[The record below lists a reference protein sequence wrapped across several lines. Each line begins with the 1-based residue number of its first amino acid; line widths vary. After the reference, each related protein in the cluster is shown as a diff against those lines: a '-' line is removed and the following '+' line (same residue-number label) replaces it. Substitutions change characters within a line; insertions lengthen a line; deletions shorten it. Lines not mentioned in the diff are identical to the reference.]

1 MNKKIALVTN
11 VLDYVGPPAVKAL
24 LEGGYDVIAQDPAFQ
39 DTNTGKEYKINFPGT
54 VPLGLKDP
62 RELIQYVWDNINKV
76 DVLISNDTFPA
87 IHIPIEEANVE
98 DLYATIENVLVYP
111 FKLMKYAIPRLKK
124 QGSGNVIMVTSC
136 RTDLPLPGGAIP
148 DIARAGAN
156 ALVKSLS
163 IELAPF
169 GIPVNAIAPNY
180 LYSEAYFPKAKF
192 VDDPIGRAFI
202 KEVVPAGRL
211 GEPEEIG
218 ELVSYLANMKGS
230 FHTGTII
237 KFAGGWPAASKR
249 PIKKKPNRT
258 EHVRLTAS
266 ITSSGGLRPPGLD
279 LT

>member
-11 VLDYVGPPAVKAL
+11 ALDYVGPPAVKAL
-24 LEGGYDVIAQDPAFQ
+24 LEDGYHVVAQDPAFQ
-39 DTNTGKEYKINFPGT
+39 DTRKQENYSANHPGA
-54 VPLGLKDP
+54 VPLDLKDP
-62 RELIQYVWDNINKV
+62 KKLIQHVWDNNKKV

-87 IHIPIEEANVE
+87 IHIPIEDANVE
-98 DLYATIENVLVYP
+98 DLNATIENVLVYP
-111 FKLMKYAIPRLKK
+111 FKLMQEAIPRLRK
-124 QGSGNVIMVTSC
+124 QGSGNVIMITSC
-136 RTDLPLPGGAIP
+136 RSELPLPGGAIP

-192 VDDPIGRAFI
+192 IDDPIGRQFI
-202 KEVVPAGRL
+202 REVVPVGRL

-237 KFAGGWPAASKR
+237 KFAGGWPAAPKR
-249 PIKKKPNRT
+249 PI
-258 EHVRLTAS
+258 
-266 ITSSGGLRPPGLD
+266 
-279 LT
+279 

>member
-24 LEGGYDVIAQDPAFQ
+24 LDGGYDVIAQDPAFQ
-39 DTNTGKEYKINFPGT
+39 DTNKEIEYKINYPGT

-62 RELIQYVWDNINKV
+62 GELIQYVWENNKKV

-98 DLYATIENVLVYP
+98 DLNATIENVLVYP

-136 RTDLPLPGGAIP
+136 RTELPLPGGAIP

-163 IELAPF
+163 IELAPY

-237 KFAGGWPAASKR
+237 KFAGGWPAAPKR
-249 PIKKKPNRT
+249 PI
-258 EHVRLTAS
+258 
-266 ITSSGGLRPPGLD
+266 
-279 LT
+279 

>member
-1 MNKKIALVTN
+1 MDEKIALVTN

-24 LEGGYDVIAQDPAFQ
+24 LEGGYRVAAQDPAFQ
-39 DTNTGKEYKINFPGT
+39 DKNRQEDYTANNPGAL
-54 VPLGLKDP
+54 PLGLHDP
-62 RELIQYVWDNINKV
+62 KELIQHVWDNYKKV

-98 DLYATIENVLVYP
+98 DLKATIENVLLYP
-111 FKLMKYAIPRLKK
+111 FKLMQAAIPRLKN
-124 QGSGNVIMVTSC
+124 QDSGKVIMITSC
-136 RTDLPLPGGAIP
+136 RTELPLPGGAIP

-169 GIPVNAIAPNY
+169 GIAVNAIAPNY

-192 VDDPIGRAFI
+192 IDDPIGKEFI

-218 ELVSYLANMKGS
+218 DLISYLANMKGS

-237 KFAGGWPAASKR
+237 KFAGGWPAAPRR
-249 PIKKKPNRT
+249 PI
-258 EHVRLTAS
+258 
-266 ITSSGGLRPPGLD
+266 
-279 LT
+279 